1 MGIIDTVVDI
11 YGAMS
16 ALEQKALL
24 VRLGQ
29 KAIDDGVIDAPVV
42 DTSPPAGGGG
52 SKYSKKGRGKP
63 WGRIVTKVDTSAKGM
78 NKLEGEWFNFGDVEG
93 LMKKQKE
100 MSGSGR
106 EPIII
111 GHTNKA
117 GEKSYIAGFSPALAW
132 SYKDVDADSRLEE
145 HTATVEFKDGDLMIH
160 SFGVEGCMEIYY
172 GDMYFKFADAVA
184 ACHML
189 LNMFDPIECV

>member
-1 MGIIDTVVDI
+1 MGIIETVVDI

-29 KAIDDGVIDAPVV
+29 KAIDDGVIDAPVA
-42 DTSPPAGGGG
+42 DASPPVGGGG
-52 SKYSKKGRGKP
+52 SKYSKKSRSKP
-63 WGRIVTKVDTSAKGM
+63 WGRIVTKVDRSAKGM

-93 LMKKQKE
+93 LLKKQKE

-111 GHTNKA
+111 GHTNKD
-117 GEKSYIAGFSPALAW
+117 GGKSYIAGYSPALGW
-132 SYKDVDADSRLEE
+132 VHGSMHKDHVAYM
-145 HTATVEFKDGDLMIH
+145 EFRDGELMIH
-160 SFGVEGCMEIYY
+160 DFEVDGGMDVYCA
-172 GDMYFKFADAVA
+172 DMCFKFSDAVDRCEA
-184 ACHML
+184 L
-189 LNMFDPIECV
+189 LDFKLT

>member
-11 YGAMS
+11 YSAMS

-29 KAIDDGVIDAPVV
+29 KAIDDGVIDAPVI
-42 DTSPPAGGGG
+42 DTSPPVGGGG
-52 SKYSKKGRGKP
+52 STYSKKGRGKP

-117 GEKSYIAGFSPALAW
+117 GEKSYVVGFSPALAW
-132 SYKDVDADSRLEE
+132 DYKDVDADSRLEE
-145 HTATVEFKDGDLMIH
+145 HTATVEFNGDELMLH
-160 SFGVEGCMEIYY
+160 SFGVGDCMEIYY
-172 GDMYFKFADAVA
+172 SDMHFKFADAVA

>member
-1 MGIIDTVVDI
+1 MGIIETVVDI

-42 DTSPPAGGGG
+42 DASPPVGGGG
-52 SKYSKKGRGKP
+52 STYSKKGRGKP
-63 WGRIVTKVDTSAKGM
+63 WGRIVTKVDASAKGM

-100 MSGSGR
+100 MSGTGR

-111 GHTNKA
+111 GHTNKG
-117 GEKSYIAGFSPALAW
+117 GEKSYIAGYSPALAW
-132 SYKDVDADSRLEE
+132 LHKNRNLED
-145 HTATVEFKDGDLMIH
+145 HVAYVEFRDGELMLH
-160 SFGVEGCMEIYY
+160 DFEVDGGMDIYCA
-172 GDMYFKFADAVA
+172 DMCFKFSDAVDRCEA
-184 ACHML
+184 L
-189 LNMFDPIECV
+189 LDFDLSSGVA